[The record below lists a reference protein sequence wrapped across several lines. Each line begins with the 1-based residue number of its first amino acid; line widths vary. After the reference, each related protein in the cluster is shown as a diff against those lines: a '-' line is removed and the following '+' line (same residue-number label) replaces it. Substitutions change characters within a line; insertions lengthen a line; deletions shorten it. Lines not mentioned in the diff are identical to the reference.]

1 MVLDNHYPG
10 CSSSPDVGS
19 LIKALAKAQSA
30 FKPIARSEKY
40 EIGDRSYRYSTWKD
54 ICEALYPPLLANGLV
69 FMPRQSISANGWV
82 MIGTLHHAESGEWI
96 SSTAPIRD
104 VIDGYGQRSDP
115 QSYEIACTY
124 AKKNLLLTLAGG
136 WAAGD
141 EQAEQEAG
149 QTPPQEQDE
158 EAAKFEAV
166 RLKVE
171 AGLEQFK
178 ANPKKTKALFSRMEE
193 LVQEGELRES
203 DCKALKEKYAPKKK
217 EEEEVAVA
225 N

>member
-10 CSSSPDVGS
+10 CSSSPDVGN
-19 LIKALAKAQSA
+19 LIKALAKAQAA
-30 FKPIARSEKY
+30 FKPIARSEQFDV
-40 EIGDRSYRYSTWKD
+40 GGRSYRYSTWKD

-141 EQAEQEAG
+141 EQAEQEATRMVFRDVG
-149 QTPPQEQDE
+149 FVPLYWQ
-158 EAAKFEAV
+158 
-166 RLKVE
+166 KVYW
-171 AGLEQFK
+171 AGK
-178 ANPKKTKALFSRMEE
+178 ANIDYTPSKREDTAAMSAR
-193 LVQEGELRES
+193 LVR
-203 DCKALKEKYAPKKK
+203 
-217 EEEEVAVA
+217 
-225 N
+225 